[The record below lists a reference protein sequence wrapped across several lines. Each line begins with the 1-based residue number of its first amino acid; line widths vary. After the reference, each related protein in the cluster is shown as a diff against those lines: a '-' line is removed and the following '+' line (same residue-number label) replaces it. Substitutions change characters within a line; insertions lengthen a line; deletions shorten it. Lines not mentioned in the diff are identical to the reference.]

1 VQNISNSWIN
11 KQRWLSIGRVNK
23 ASQSAGSVD
32 RRASKNHMP
41 ILSVEGLD
49 KAFGGLVAIHNLS
62 FVLDKGEILGVLG
75 PNGSGKTTL
84 FNVITGFIKPD
95 GGKILLNGTE
105 ITGLN
110 PYQICRHGIAR
121 TFQIVKCFRRIT
133 VLENVMTARAYGKK
147 PSRGIREAESEANE
161 LLELGGLFEKRF
173 MLAEQL
179 GHTEMK
185 RLETI
190 MAMAT
195 RPDLILLDEMMA
207 GLNPTE
213 TEEAIQYM
221 KSIRDSGVSIMVV
234 EHVMRAVLELSD
246 RVMVINAGQK
256 IADGTP
262 REIIGN
268 ENVIRVY
275 LGEE

>member
-1 VQNISNSWIN
+1 
-11 KQRWLSIGRVNK
+11 
-23 ASQSAGSVD
+23 
-32 RRASKNHMP
+32 MP
-41 ILSVEGLD
+41 VLSVEGLN
-49 KAFGGLVAIHNLS
+49 KAFGGLVAIHNFS
-62 FVLDKGEILGVLG
+62 FALNKGEILGVLG

-84 FNVITGFIKPD
+84 FNIITGFIKPD
-95 GGKILLNGTE
+95 TGKIRLNGKE

-110 PYQICRHGIAR
+110 PYQICRYGIAR
-121 TFQIVKCFRRIT
+121 TFQIVKCFRRLS
-133 VLENVMTARAYGKK
+133 VLENVMAGRAYGKK
-147 PSRGIREAESEANE
+147 PSRGIKQAESEANE

-195 RPDLILLDEMMA
+195 KPDLLLLDEMMA

-213 TEEAIQYM
+213 TEDAIQYM
-221 KSIRDSGVSIMVV
+221 KSIRHLGVSIMVV

-268 ENVIRVY
+268 QEVIKVY

>member
-1 VQNISNSWIN
+1 M
-11 KQRWLSIGRVNK
+11 SIL
-23 ASQSAGSVD
+23 
-32 RRASKNHMP
+32 H
-41 ILSVEGLD
+41 VEGLC
-49 KAFGGLVAIHNLS
+49 KSFGGLVAIHNVRFTLNR
-62 FVLDKGEILGVLG
+62 GEILGVLG

-84 FNVITGFIKPD
+84 FNIITGFIKPD
-95 GGKILLNGTE
+95 SGEIRLNGKA

-121 TFQIVKCFRRIT
+121 TFQIVKCFRRVT
-133 VLENVMTARAYGKK
+133 VLENVMAGRAYGKK
-147 PSRGIREAESEANE
+147 PSKGMKQAKSEANE

-195 RPDLILLDEMMA
+195 RPDLLLLDEMMA
-207 GLNPTE
+207 GLNPSE
-213 TEEAIQYM
+213 TEDAIQYV
-221 KSIRDSGVSIMVV
+221 KRIKDQGVSIMVV
-234 EHVMRAVLELSD
+234 EHVMRAVMELSD

-256 IADGTP
+256 IAEGIP

-268 ENVIRVY
+268 EEVIKVY